1 MDNKVD
7 LPRYD
12 RAAEDVG
19 NIVSLE
25 HVNVLVPDQQLA
37 TAFYVNMLG
46 FTRDPYMMTG
56 LDVMWVNIG
65 RSQLHLPTRG
75 TQVLRGH
82 TGLVVGH
89 YEQLPQRLK
98 AAPDVLKDT
107 RFSYEIGNDRIDVTC
122 PWGNRYRLY
131 PADGRFAPMTLG
143 MPYVA
148 FDVPP
153 GKAAAIGRFYSEV
166 LGAPAQMDEF
176 DDAPAALVSA
186 GAGQQLIFRESS
198 GEIPPFDGHHIQV
211 YIADFSGPHE
221 RLGERGLITEESDQH
236 QYRFET
242 IFDPANGEAVYELE
256 HEVRSLHHPLYARPL
271 VNRDPQQRIMNYQ
284 PGHDAVRVG

>member
-1 MDNKVD
+1 MDTKAVS
-7 LPRYD
+7 PQYD
-12 RAAEDVG
+12 RVAEDVG

-75 TQVLRGH
+75 TNVLRGH

-89 YEQLPQRLK
+89 YDQLPQRLN
-98 AAPDVLKDT
+98 AAPDILENTK
-107 RFSYEIGNDRIDVTC
+107 FSYEIGNDRIDVTC
-122 PWGNRYRLY
+122 PWGNLYRLY
-131 PADGRFAPMTLG
+131 PADGRFGLMTLG

-148 FDVPP
+148 FDVPD

-176 DDAPAALVSA
+176 DGAPAAQVSA
-186 GAGQQLIFRESS
+186 GAGQRLVFRESS
-198 GEIPPFDGHHIQV
+198 GETPPFDGHHIQV
-211 YIADFSGPHE
+211 YIADFSGPHG
-221 RLGERGLITEESDQH
+221 RLAERGAITAEDDQH
-236 QYRFET
+236 QYRFVT

-271 VNRDPQQRIMNYQ
+271 VNRNPAQMIMNYQ
-284 PGHDAVRVG
+284 PGHDAVPVG